1 MHFHPFR
8 ILKLTIFD
16 TKIGIKIFEEY
27 IPAGFRLMT
36 NRFVVNALTQCN
48 TLFGKNIGKEND
60 EIMSDLLFISI
71 GSKSQYGGA
80 HL

>member
-1 MHFHPFR
+1 
-8 ILKLTIFD
+8 
-16 TKIGIKIFEEY
+16 
-27 IPAGFRLMT
+27 MT
-36 NRFVVNALTQCN
+36 NRFIVNNALTQCN
-48 TLFGKNIGKEND
+48 TLFGKNIGKEDD

>member
-1 MHFHPFR
+1 
-8 ILKLTIFD
+8 
-16 TKIGIKIFEEY
+16 
-27 IPAGFRLMT
+27 MT
-36 NRFVVNALTQCN
+36 NRFIVNNALTHCN
-48 TLFGKNIGKEND
+48 MLFGKNIGKEDD